1 MSVFITM
8 VNRKLY
14 AEKKKKKKK
23 VILVVAI
30 AFICYRTYSM
40 LFFFSCIDTFYIQ
53 PF

>member
-14 AEKKKKKKK
+14 AEKKKKKK

-40 LFFFSCIDTFYIQ
+40 LFFFWCIDTFYIQ